1 MIVLMAGL
9 PGSGKSTLAREIA
22 ARTSGIV
29 LSKDEIRHAIFAPDD
44 VEYST
49 EQDDFCMKLLYQ
61 AAAFLLQRNPQRVV
75 IVDGRPFAKQ
85 AQIEQAVQF
94 AEGLSQP
101 WHLLE
106 CECSD
111 ERALE
116 RLSSANEHP
125 AANRDFELYLDVKKR
140 WEEIPLPKTV
150 INTGRNLDTCVR
162 EAMQALGYN
171 R

>member
-29 LSKDEIRHAIFAPDD
+29 LSKDGIRHALFAPDD

-49 EQDDFCMKLLYQ
+49 EQDDFCMKVLYQ
-61 AAAFLLQRNPQRVV
+61 TAAFLLQRDPRRLV
-75 IVDGRPFAKQ
+75 IVDGRPFAKR

-101 WHLLE
+101 WRLLE
-106 CECSD
+106 CVCS
-111 ERALE
+111 EKRALE
-116 RLSSANEHP
+116 RLSSASEHP
-125 AANRDFELYLDVKKR
+125 AANRD
-140 WEEIPLPKTV
+140 
-150 INTGRNLDTCVR
+150 
-162 EAMQALGYN
+162 
-171 R
+171 